1 MSPSSPELTHIFM
14 FFVSSS
20 DWRPSVD
27 LAYCLSTGEFSQF
40 SPQDISWDPV
50 FPQSPISPDSTPS
63 VSIANLVEPRLAQCF
78 LDLQHFTAVVNAATP
93 AHPVPS
99 TVFQGIVSSI
109 QYRLIAL
116 QETLADFLPECLR
129 LGMLAFLTT
138 TFQMPGNVVRY
149 PYLARRFRDCYRAVE
164 KTPDLADVVR
174 WLLVVGA
181 ISVCGPDEEWLRA
194 AWAVDVAEEEEQSWD
209 RTRERLR
216 DVMWI
221 DGLHDEPG
229 RAAFEALSSSNPSTS
244 ITELPTRQSP

>member
-1 MSPSSPELTHIFM
+1 MSIT
-14 FFVSSS
+14 
-20 DWRPSVD
+20 
-27 LAYCLSTGEFSQF
+27 
-40 SPQDISWDPV
+40 
-50 FPQSPISPDSTPS
+50 
-63 VSIANLVEPRLAQCF
+63 NLVDPRLAQCF
-78 LDLQHFTAVVNAATP
+78 VDLQRFAAAVNAATP
-93 AHPVPS
+93 DRPMPS

-116 QETLADFLPECLR
+116 QETLADFLAECLR

-164 KTPDLADVVR
+164 KTPELADLVR
-174 WLLVVGA
+174 WLLVIGA
-181 ISVCGPDEEWLRA
+181 VSVCGPEEAWLRA
-194 AWAVDVAEEEEQSWD
+194 GWAVDVAGEEKQSWG

-229 RAAFEALSSSNPSTS
+229 RAAFEALNSSGSSTS
-244 ITELPTRQSP
+244 VMELPIR